1 MIVRVPD
8 YFSEFSC
15 IAGDCKDSCCLGW
28 EIDIDEDSYE
38 YYQTLPGEVG
48 ERLRKGMYET
58 EDGGH
63 GIRTNNCGRCIML
76 NDKNLCDLYIA
87 AGEASLSEVC
97 TDFPRFGIEYRN
109 VEQKCLSLAC
119 EEVCRIFFSKTKPVK
134 FVEQELFG
142 DSDDDQ
148 GVTEE
153 EAAFFEEVQRELIA
167 ILQDRTKPIGVRVD
181 EYLDRANEYQ
191 KKLSQNDDEKHI
203 DWLSFNDFSYEHFDI
218 RFGIINQMELLR
230 QVWQDFK
237 DDMQTVLTEEDY
249 EKRMKEY
256 MASSDYRENDIEQL
270 LVYFTFMR
278 FDGDGCGTFLGG
290 RVFGD
295 RNQQFSGRSVVHGNP
310 VGRRGKGI
318 FPFHA
323 GSGHGNLLRSRIL
336 RPEGERRGGYFERC
350 GG

>member
-191 KKLSQNDDEKHI
+191 KKLSQTMLK
-203 DWLSFNDFSYEHFDI
+203 
-218 RFGIINQMELLR
+218 
-230 QVWQDFK
+230 
-237 DDMQTVLTEEDY
+237 
-249 EKRMKEY
+249 
-256 MASSDYRENDIEQL
+256 AYRLAFI
-270 LVYFTFMR
+270 
-278 FDGDGCGTFLGG
+278 
-290 RVFGD
+290 
-295 RNQQFSGRSVVHGNP
+295 
-310 VGRRGKGI
+310 
-318 FPFHA
+318 
-323 GSGHGNLLRSRIL
+323 
-336 RPEGERRGGYFERC
+336 
-350 GG
+350 

>member
-167 ILQDRTKPIGVRVD
+167 ILQDV
-181 EYLDRANEYQ
+181 
-191 KKLSQNDDEKHI
+191 
-203 DWLSFNDFSYEHFDI
+203 
-218 RFGIINQMELLR
+218 
-230 QVWQDFK
+230 
-237 DDMQTVLTEEDY
+237 
-249 EKRMKEY
+249 
-256 MASSDYRENDIEQL
+256 
-270 LVYFTFMR
+270 
-278 FDGDGCGTFLGG
+278 
-290 RVFGD
+290 
-295 RNQQFSGRSVVHGNP
+295 
-310 VGRRGKGI
+310 
-318 FPFHA
+318 
-323 GSGHGNLLRSRIL
+323 
-336 RPEGERRGGYFERC
+336 
-350 GG
+350 